1 MRRSKA
7 AEARNTMR
15 PPPPREELDAWLRA
29 NGWYPGRGSEPENTA
44 EAERLI
50 AVRVRGSAGQG
61 FPLEPWDE
69 VRRFVSS
76 YVGLEFPMPLA
87 PERRF
92 RADPT
97 FGYEGDAELVVELA
111 RNVGQRLFP
120 VGWETSENG
129 IVLLDDTGRFFYL
142 HHTGPYFLGGDEI
155 QALSS
160 LMTGDQEDA
169 EDHFV

>member
-1 MRRSKA
+1 
-7 AEARNTMR
+7 MR
-15 PPPPREELDAWLRA
+15 PTPPREELDAWLQA
-29 NGWYPGRGSEPENTA
+29 NGWHPGRENDPENEA

-50 AVRVRGSAGQG
+50 AVRVRGSADQG
-61 FPLEPWDE
+61 FPLEPWGE

-92 RADPT
+92 RGDPT
-97 FGYEGDAELVVELA
+97 FGYEGDAELIAELA
-111 RNVGQRLFP
+111 QNLGHRLFP

-129 IVLLDDTGRFFYL
+129 IVLLDDSGRFFYL
-142 HHTGPYFLGGDEI
+142 HHTGPYFLGGDET
-155 QALSS
+155 QALAS

-169 EDHFV
+169 EGYFV

>member
-1 MRRSKA
+1 MR
-7 AEARNTMR
+7 EFD
-15 PPPPREELDAWLRA
+15 ELDAWLRA
-29 NGWYPGRGSEPENTA
+29 NGWHPGREDESGNRDKA
-44 EAERLI
+44 DRLI
-50 AVRVRGSAGQG
+50 TARVRRSADQG
-61 FPLEPWDE
+61 AALEPWE
-69 VRRFVSS
+69 EAHRFVAS

-97 FGYEGDAELVVELA
+97 FGYDGDAEEIAELA
-111 RNVGQRLFP
+111 RGLGRRLFP

-142 HHTGPYFLGGDEI
+142 HHTWPYFLGSDEV

-169 EDHFV
+169 EDYFV

>member
-1 MRRSKA
+1 
-7 AEARNTMR
+7 MR

-29 NGWYPGRGSEPENTA
+29 NGWYPGREDETENQA

-50 AVRVRGSAGQG
+50 AARVSGSAGQG
-61 FPLEPWDE
+61 HPLRPWGE
-69 VRRFVSS
+69 VYRFVSA

-87 PERRF
+87 PERKF

-111 RNVGQRLFP
+111 QNLGHQLFP

-129 IVLLDDTGRFFYL
+129 IVLLDDAGRFFYL
-142 HHTGPYFLGGDEI
+142 HHTGPYYLGGNAP

>member
-1 MRRSKA
+1 
-7 AEARNTMR
+7 MR

-29 NGWYPGRGSEPENTA
+29 NGWYPGRENEA

-50 AVRVRGSAGQG
+50 AVRVRGSADQG
-61 FPLEPWDE
+61 YPLQPWDE
-69 VRRFVSS
+69 VYRFVSS

-87 PERRF
+87 PERQF

-111 RNVGQRLFP
+111 QNLGHQLFP

-129 IVLLDDTGRFFYL
+129 IVLMDDVGRFFYL
-142 HHTGPYFLGGDEI
+142 HHTGPYFLGGNDTE
-155 QALSS
+155 ALSS
-160 LMTGDQEDA
+160 LMTGAQEDA
-169 EDHFV
+169 EDYFV